1 MLNSQKSAL
10 LAIVVMFSMAAL
22 AQTET
27 QSKAPSIAVNSV
39 YKGYRILYEDEEGV
53 FLAEKSSD
61 FMTSRRNLSL
71 SPWITIICL

>member
-1 MLNSQKSAL
+1 
-10 LAIVVMFSMAAL
+10 MFSMAAL

-53 FLAEKSSD
+53 FLTEKSSD